1 MTQRIARAAIT
12 CAMILAMSTLPP
24 VTRKRRIAIYAAV
37 FFAFIDNFALLPVIG
52 PRAQQLGGGPLLV
65 GLAVAAYSLANLAF
79 DPIGGA
85 LADRLGRRRVVIAAL
100 AISPAA
106 ILVYAFAD
114 SLPLFFLA
122 RVIHGATGGV
132 LGASLFALLGDAAPV
147 GERGRTLGRAGALIG
162 VAAVL
167 GPGVGALVSTLY
179 GTTAVFIGV
188 AVLIAVGFLAVLP
201 LLPETLAPS
210 DAGSTPGAWR
220 RIVADPRLRA
230 AFLAI
235 FGLEVAVG
243 TITGFIKD
251 GLIVRALTEGRD
263 QAGALRYAA
272 GASGGLFSIF
282 GAIAIAMMLSRFAGR
297 VDRRGSLGVSLVGLA
312 ALAAALLLLA
322 VSPGLQADVVAMLLY
337 GVGYGLIFPAAA
349 GAIAIASAPTER
361 GRANGVFNLAFDLGI
376 SAGPI
381 LGGLL
386 ATLTAAAAV
395 PVSPFVGGLLL
406 VVAAAALLPVLGRA
420 RA

>member
-1 MTQRIARAAIT
+1 MMR
-12 CAMILAMSTLPP
+12 AMSSVTALP
-24 VTRKRRIAIYAAV
+24 RKRRAAIYAAV

-52 PRAQQLGGGPLLV
+52 PRAQQLGADPLLV
-65 GLAVAAYSLANLAF
+65 GIAVAAYSLANLAF

-106 ILVYAFAD
+106 ILIYAFAD
-114 SLPLFFLA
+114 SLPLFLGA
-122 RVIHGATGGV
+122 RIVHGATGGV
-132 LGASLFALLGDAAPV
+132 LGASLFALLGDAAPL

-167 GPGVGALVSTLY
+167 GPGLGALVSTLY
-179 GTTAVFIGV
+179 GTTAVFVGV
-188 AVLIAVGFLAVLP
+188 AALITIGLLAVLP
-201 LLPETLAPS
+201 LLPETLATGTL
-210 DAGSTPGAWR
+210 GSLPGAWR
-220 RIVADPRLRA
+220 RIISDPRART

-251 GLIVRALTEGRD
+251 GLIVRALAEGRD

-282 GAIAIAMMLSRFAGR
+282 GAIAIAMMLSRLAGR
-297 VDRRGSLGVSLVGLA
+297 VDRRGALGVSLVGLSM
-312 ALAAALLLLA
+312 LAAALTILA
-322 VSPGLQADVVAMLLY
+322 VSPSLQSDIVAMALY
-337 GVGYGLIFPAAA
+337 GIGYGLIFPAAA
-349 GAIAIASAPTER
+349 GSIAIASAPEER

-376 SAGPI
+376 STGPI
-381 LGGLL
+381 VGGLL
-386 ATLTAAAAV
+386 ATLTATSAV
-395 PVSPFVGGLLL
+395 PLSPFVGGLIL
-406 VVAAAALLPVLGRA
+406 VVAAATLLPVLGRA

>member
-1 MTQRIARAAIT
+1 MIA
-12 CAMILAMSTLPP
+12 AMSSLPP
-24 VTRKRRIAIYAAV
+24 ISRMRRAAIYAAV
-37 FFAFIDNFALLPVIG
+37 FFAFIDNFALLPVLG
-52 PRAQQLGGGPLLV
+52 PRAQQLGGDPLLV
-65 GLAVAAYSLANLAF
+65 GLAIAAYSLANLAF

-100 AISPAA
+100 AISPVA

-122 RVIHGATGGV
+122 RIVHGATGGV

-162 VAAVL
+162 IAAVV

-179 GTTAVFIGV
+179 GSSAVFIGV
-188 AVLIAVGFLAVLP
+188 AVLIGVGFLAVLP

-210 DAGSTPGAWR
+210 GAASTPGVWR

-251 GLIVRALTEGRD
+251 GLISRALAEGRD
-263 QAGALRYAA
+263 QEGALRYAA

-322 VSPGLQADVVAMLLY
+322 VSPGLQADIVAMLLY

-361 GRANGVFNLAFDLGI
+361 GRANGVFNLSFDLGI

-386 ATLTAAAAV
+386 ATLTATAAV
-395 PVSPFVGGLLL
+395 PISPFVGGLLL
-406 VVAAAALLPVLGRA
+406 VVGAAALLPALGRA